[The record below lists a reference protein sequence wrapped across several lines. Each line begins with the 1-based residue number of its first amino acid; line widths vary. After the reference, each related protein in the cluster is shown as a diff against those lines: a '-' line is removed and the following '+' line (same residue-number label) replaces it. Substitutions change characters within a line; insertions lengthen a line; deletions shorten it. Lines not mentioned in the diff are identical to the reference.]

1 MVEGTI
7 GTWKAAEGSHVSKG
21 DVIMEYENEKN
32 MIDYEALTSG
42 ILHILAQ
49 EGDTVKVGDPIGIMA
64 ESQAEYEALVK
75 GGAAS
80 APAPEAAPAAAGS
93 VPSAGVVEI
102 EMPRAGLTMV
112 EGTITEW
119 KVAEGTQVSKG
130 QTVMEYENEKNSIAY
145 EIVHGGFLHI
155 VAQEGETVK
164 VGALIAYVTDTK
176 EQYDQLVSGGAP
188 AAAAGGKGLRQ
199 KLPHLRPQ
207 QHRSGCR
214 PRQGPHQRLGPGQE
228 DGEGGRH

>member
-7 GTWKAAEGSHVSKG
+7 GTWKAAEGSHISKG

-145 EIVHGGFLHI
+145 EIVHGGSSTSWRRR
-155 VAQEGETVK
+155 EK
-164 VGALIAYVTDTK
+164 
-176 EQYDQLVSGGAP
+176 P
-188 AAAAGGKGLRQ
+188 
-199 KLPHLRPQ
+199 
-207 QHRSGCR
+207 
-214 PRQGPHQRLGPGQE
+214 
-228 DGEGGRH
+228 